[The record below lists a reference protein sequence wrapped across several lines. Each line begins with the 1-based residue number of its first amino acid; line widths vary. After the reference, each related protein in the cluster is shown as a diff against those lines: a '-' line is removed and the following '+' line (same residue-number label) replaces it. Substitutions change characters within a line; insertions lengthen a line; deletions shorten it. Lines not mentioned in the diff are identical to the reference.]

1 MCMQTPEFS
10 SAAVIRLAAGIH
22 PSVTGRTTQAGP
34 RSNRARQAA
43 LKADRLVRRKC
54 SKHFVSIVRVRHECA
69 IVELYAVRLHV
80 RNIDSAKTMA

>member
-10 SAAVIRLAAGIH
+10 SAAVIRLMAGIR
-22 PSVTGRTTQAGP
+22 PSATGRTMRTGS
-34 RSNRARQAA
+34 RSNRVRQAA

-54 SKHFVSIVRVRHECA
+54 SKHFVSIVRVRHEGV
-69 IVELYAVRLHV
+69 IVQLYAVRVHV